1 MQGKAANCHV
11 LPIMIREIKVSSDCF
26 GCVFVISFYVTKAF
40 SESVTKKSSCF
51 TNVQLFAM
59 SASYAIGASRAIN
72 DIGGGTR
79 ELSSDLDGSLVFRH
93 FLYVTN
99 DRTGFA

>member
-1 MQGKAANCHV
+1 
-11 LPIMIREIKVSSDCF
+11 
-26 GCVFVISFYVTKAF
+26 
-40 SESVTKKSSCF
+40 
-51 TNVQLFAM
+51 M

-79 ELSSDLDGSLVFRH
+79 EVISDLDGSLVFRH

-99 DRTGFA
+99 ERTGFA